1 MDDLAQTEIGR
12 QIARLNR
19 ANAALGETQKYVRYV
34 PQDQQDALQMLGD
47 QVKIA
52 LAEAE
57 KDNETIYMLPVPSD
71 LAAPAGKE
79 MVKPTPFET
88 QVPKDDSAD
97 LMFQNLIP
105 HSNHT
110 SNPPVACDFQTF
122 SDRLLVMAAVHLS
135 ASVYSEKVDALVK
148 DQLDILKDQIEA
160 TKGQLV
166 SMNLPASLDALESG
180 DTGVSASL
188 TGKVSARPASE
199 AMLICSVVSVT

>member
-1 MDDLAQTEIGR
+1 MDDLTQTEIGR

-122 SDRLLVMAAVHLS
+122 SDRLLVRTAATTHQVSRRTTLCSSVRCMTCRGTRRTESTSRTLS
-135 ASVYSEKVDALVK
+135 AMRPYVTARALV
-148 DQLDILKDQIEA
+148 
-160 TKGQLV
+160 T
-166 SMNLPASLDALESG
+166 SCSRAS
-180 DTGVSASL
+180 
-188 TGKVSARPASE
+188 
-199 AMLICSVVSVT
+199 